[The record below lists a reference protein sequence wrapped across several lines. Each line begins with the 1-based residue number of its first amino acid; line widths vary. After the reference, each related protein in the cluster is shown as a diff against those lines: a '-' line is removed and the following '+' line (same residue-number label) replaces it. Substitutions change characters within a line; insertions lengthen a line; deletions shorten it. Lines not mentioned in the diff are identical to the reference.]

1 VKLIS
6 TVDPIDRIAVDTACV
21 ALCADERP
29 LQGAAGL
36 LDWRLCGKLSRLV
49 LAGNLTG
56 QLGEKLLVHAGGRI
70 AAGKLLVV
78 GGGRAAAF
86 HAPQVGVVLRETF
99 DALRKM
105 NVPTA
110 AMPLPGASVAGLD
123 PTAVVDQLVEALSNL
138 RREASWLDGF
148 ALHLVLPE
156 KRPTEVFTHLE
167 QAARATAWIKMDGK
181 RYRSVEDK
189 AASAAK

>member
-6 TVDPIDRIAVDTACV
+6 TTDPIDRLAVDTTCV

-29 LQGAAGL
+29 FAGAAGL
-36 LDWRLCGKLSRLV
+36 VDWRLCGRLSRLV
-49 LAGNLTG
+49 LAGDLTG

-70 AAGKLLVV
+70 AAGRLLVV
-78 GGGRAAAF
+78 GGGRAASF

-105 NVPTA
+105 NAPTA
-110 AMPLPGASVAGLD
+110 AMTLPGAAATALD
-123 PTAVVDQLVEALSNL
+123 PTAVVDQLIESLAAL
-138 RREASWLDGF
+138 RREGAWLDGF

-156 KRPTEVFTHLE
+156 KRPTDVFTHLE
-167 QAARATAWIKMDGK
+167 QAARGLSWIKMDGK
-181 RYRSVEDK
+181 RYRPVEDK
-189 AASAAK
+189 AAAAK